1 MKALIIALMMF
12 TLTAAASDIP
22 KHMKDGTITVTL
34 KDGSTYTFSTNEYKV
49 VKREGKKLPAEE
61 GVAATRIAPA
71 ASPAKRNKHIVSGEL
86 IRSNGGLRTSTSV
99 NDVEVRNRKDL
110 GLGIQYQY
118 NFHKDLYL
126 GGRVDSNGG
135 TGVSLGVGF

>member
-1 MKALIIALMMF
+1 MASIHINTSKNPIRGANFIPLTTKMERMVPRVTSHKRAENII
-12 TLTAAASDIP
+12 
-22 KHMKDGTITVTL
+22 
-34 KDGSTYTFSTNEYKV
+34 
-49 VKREGKKLPAEE
+49 
-61 GVAATRIAPA
+61 
-71 ASPAKRNKHIVSGEL
+71 SGM
-86 IRSNGGLRTSTSV
+86 TTSV